1 MVVLGIEGGGTRT
14 TATLVDA
21 ADQVLASVTAGPGN
35 LRLLADDQLTA
46 LLDSIRDQLPAK
58 PDRIGVGMAGV
69 CTAADRDRL
78 RRLHGPARLGQSR
91 SSRRG
96 LRRHSRCHRHAVSR

>member
-1 MVVLGIEGGGTRT
+1 MLVLGIEGGGTRT

-21 ADQVLASVTAGPGN
+21 ADQVLTSVTAGPGN

-69 CTAADRDRL
+69 RTAADRDRL
-78 RRLHGPARLGQSR
+78 VDLVPPAVLLTGCRADPAE
-91 SSRRG
+91 
-96 LRRHSRCHRHAVSR
+96 HAWEWNGALEDWC